1 MTCVKEFWFCK
12 NRICVRKFR
21 WKPTACVCVKEAALK
36 TRMNAVWKEY
46 ETVVVIVIITD
57 IALTVMG
64 CLLDAINRF

>member
-1 MTCVKEFWFCK
+1 M
-12 NRICVRKFR
+12 
-21 WKPTACVCVKEAALK
+21 KEAALK